1 MAKSGQARVL
11 TSDQINT
18 LFIEIEKHR
27 HPEKNAA
34 IMRVSF
40 CLALRCQEIA
50 LLEIKEVARL
60 LPYKSGMNRG
70 FVLNE
75 ILSLPA
81 SYTKGANAVIES
93 STGSYNRQSVRFKKA
108 EFDQVVKQIVALA
121 KSGGTVNPEDFYP
134 PPIKHGGKARDLPM
148 VNTALR
154 EALTRHLEKR
164 LLSDPNIKPS
174 SPLFL
179 SQKGDRYTP
188 GALQEH
194 MALMLRDWAGVEKA
208 SSHSGRRTVLT
219 KIIKNSGIK
228 VAQTVAGHMDASTT
242 VIYDEPG
249 EKELASS
256 LKNLD

>member
-11 TSDQINT
+11 TESQINY
-18 LFIEIEKHR
+18 LFCEIEKHR

-40 CLALRCQEIA
+40 CLALRCQEIS

-70 FVLNE
+70 FILNE

-93 STGSYNRQSVRFKKA
+93 SGSNYNRQSLRFKKS
-108 EFDQVVKQIVALA
+108 EFDKIVKQIEKLA
-121 KSGGTVNPEDFYP
+121 QAGVSINPEDFYP

-148 VNTALR
+148 VSESLR
-154 EALTRHLEKR
+154 EALIRHLEAR
-164 LLSDPNIKPS
+164 LLSDPQIKPS

-179 SQKGDRYTP
+179 SQKGCRYTP

-194 MALMLRDWAGVEKA
+194 MAMMLREWAGVEKA

-219 KIIKNSGIK
+219 KIIKSSGIK
-228 VAQTVAGHMDASTT
+228 VAQTVAGHIDASTT

-249 EKELASS
+249 EQELISS
-256 LKNLD
+256 LKNM